1 MNRKMHIIIW
11 LMDKSEEMWLWRH
24 INHTKKQLDQIPKC
38 FFNLNKNIIIFQI
51 NKGHGNL
58 AITELEE
65 VAHVYSYTILK
76 YIGFDTGI
84 FDGVTK
90 IKAATIFGDIS
101 RLHKFTKNKVM
112 YVQKTQIMGTLFQYQ
127 ILTPRNIIQ

>member
-1 MNRKMHIIIW
+1 MG
-11 LMDKSEEMWLWRH
+11 
-24 INHTKKQLDQIPKC
+24 LD
-38 FFNLNKNIIIFQI
+38 
-51 NKGHGNL
+51 
-58 AITELEE
+58 T
-65 VAHVYSYTILK
+65 
-76 YIGFDTGI
+76 DI

-90 IKAATIFGDIS
+90 IRAATIFGDIS